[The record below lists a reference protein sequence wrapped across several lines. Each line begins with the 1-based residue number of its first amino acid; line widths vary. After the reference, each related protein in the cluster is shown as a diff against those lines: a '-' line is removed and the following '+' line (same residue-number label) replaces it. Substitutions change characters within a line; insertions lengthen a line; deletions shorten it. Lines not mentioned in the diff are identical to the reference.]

1 MRAKMAFLAAL
12 LVCLPIHT
20 RSQQP
25 AESDN
30 LSTLRKNLSALAART
45 KDPKVYWWRGEV
57 ELAAQQNA
65 GPMVAMAHAKV
76 QIAIGEDGKSLLKVQ
91 PDLSDEYWLISNGKK
106 RWSCLP
112 GKKQYSEED
121 AAALTQNSDD
131 DDEDQPDQD
140 RGADSPPTE
149 QYAWQAIPKI
159 SKLIKGAQALN
170 ASKTTTLK
178 VAEGKVTWPVV
189 DIQEKPDED
198 GTVTMAQLVLAPDRP
213 VAGRLTWA
221 TVHKTAAGR
230 LVMEVRVDFNEFSV
244 GGPLPDDLFTFEP
257 PKKAK
262 LVEDLVI
269 PGQPGAALLNHDS
282 PNFQAKTLTGE
293 KVNLSDYR
301 GKVILLDFW
310 ATWCPPCRAELPTIA
325 KLYGDYKDKNVVV
338 LGVNDEENGVAKKY
352 LEKNGLNLPTL
363 EDFSQKAH
371 RLYRISAIPTVY
383 IISTDGKVM
392 KYFRGGRSED
402 SLRAALKAAG
412 AHD

>member
-1 MRAKMAFLAAL
+1 
-12 LVCLPIHT
+12 
-20 RSQQP
+20 
-25 AESDN
+25 
-30 LSTLRKNLSALAART
+30 
-45 KDPKVYWWRGEV
+45 
-57 ELAAQQNA
+57 
-65 GPMVAMAHAKV
+65 
-76 QIAIGEDGKSLLKVQ
+76 
-91 PDLSDEYWLISNGKK
+91 
-106 RWSCLP
+106 
-112 GKKQYSEED
+112 
-121 AAALTQNSDD
+121 
-131 DDEDQPDQD
+131 
-140 RGADSPPTE
+140 
-149 QYAWQAIPKI
+149 
-159 SKLIKGAQALN
+159 LN

-178 VAEGKVTWPVV
+178 TAEGKVTWPVV

-198 GTVTMAQLVLAPDRP
+198 GTVTMAQLVMAPDRP

-221 TVHKTAAGR
+221 TVQKTNAGR
-230 LVMEVRVDFNEFSV
+230 VVLEVRVDFNEFSA
-244 GGPLPDDLFTFEP
+244 GEPLPDDLFTFDP

-293 KVNLSDYR
+293 KVNLNDYR

-338 LGVNDEENGVAKKY
+338 FGVNEEEGGVAKKY
-352 LEKNGLNLPTL
+352 LEKNSLNLPTL
-363 EDFSQKAH
+363 EDASQKAH

-383 IISTDGKVM
+383 IIATDGKVM

-412 AHD
+412 AQD